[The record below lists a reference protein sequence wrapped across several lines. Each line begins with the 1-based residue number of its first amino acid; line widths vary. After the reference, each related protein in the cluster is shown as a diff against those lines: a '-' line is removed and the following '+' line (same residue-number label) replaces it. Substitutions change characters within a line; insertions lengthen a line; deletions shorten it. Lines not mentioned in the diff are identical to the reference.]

1 MGFNCFKAIKPLRR
15 SSLLMSGPWNCPVGW
30 TCCTSVE
37 STAKVILYLNRRRWK
52 QEIASFSC
60 FWVNSFSFIIFRMH
74 FWGRCFFGKKSFS
87 TNWGNDCSVSFHSAA
102 SKLNLLIVKVCCS
115 EYQYLGRSE
124 QNMVT

>member
-30 TCCTSVE
+30 TCCTPVE

-87 TNWGNDCSVSFHSAA
+87 TNWGNDCSVSFHSES
-102 SKLNLLIVKVCCS
+102 SKLNLLIVKVCCN